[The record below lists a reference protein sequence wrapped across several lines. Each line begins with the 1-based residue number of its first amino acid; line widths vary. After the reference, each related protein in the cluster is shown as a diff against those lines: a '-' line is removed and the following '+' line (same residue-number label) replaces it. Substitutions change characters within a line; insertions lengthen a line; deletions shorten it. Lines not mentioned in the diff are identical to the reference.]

1 MHFQLVLHLH
11 FMVCSASVLEK
22 KWLLNTT
29 HVSKE
34 NVEKNSLS
42 KKFNIFSAFPFHR
55 LQFITNVI
63 ELQCTLALVECH
75 KNTCLTL

>member
-1 MHFQLVLHLH
+1 MYYALSISFTFTFHGVFGV
-11 FMVCSASVLEK
+11 SSRK

-42 KKFNIFSAFPFHR
+42 KKFNIFSAFPFRR
-55 LQFITNVI
+55 LQFVTNVI
-63 ELQCTLALVECH
+63 ELQCKMYMKE
-75 KNTCLTL
+75 NTSCKK